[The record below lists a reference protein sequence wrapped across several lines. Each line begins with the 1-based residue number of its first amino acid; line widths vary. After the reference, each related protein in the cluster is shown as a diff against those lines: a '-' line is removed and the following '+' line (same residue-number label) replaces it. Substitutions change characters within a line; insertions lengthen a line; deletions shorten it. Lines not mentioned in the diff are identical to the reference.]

1 MGTFNY
7 ICNMRLT
14 KPEHMLFDLLKSS
27 LNNCAADTE
36 VFKNVSEQEWEQ
48 CCVAA
53 SKQGVLA
60 LAWEG
65 VQTLPLDL
73 QPPKQLK
80 FKWAMSV
87 DKYEARHR
95 RYCQTVQE
103 LQQLYK
109 EHGIIA
115 VQMKGVGFSAGYN
128 QPHHREGGDIDIFT
142 YSADTAKMSHRE
154 ANSLAD
160 KLMEQMGNPV
170 EMHGYK
176 HSNFYY
182 KGIPVENHKYFLNV
196 QINRKF
202 LGGLNELLHKVLEP
216 REVELY
222 NGEYKLLVPSPMFNT
237 LFISCHAFQ
246 HYGSGIA
253 LHHLYDWA
261 VILKNYGLHL
271 PDELENEKF
280 LRAIAAMTHLCNKH
294 LGTSIEL
301 GGFPDGYKEMADE
314 MLKEMMYPIYS
325 KVVPHTNYA
334 KIFIYKTKKVLRSA
348 KLANDVFGA
357 SIFGSI
363 MESFIAH
370 VMHPSTIFGRGD
382 EK

>member
-1 MGTFNY
+1 MK
-7 ICNMRLT
+7 LT
-14 KPEHMLFDLLKSS
+14 RSEKMLFALLKGS
-27 LNNCAADTE
+27 LNNTAVVQE
-36 VFKNVSEQEWEQ
+36 EFENVSAQDWEH
-48 CCVAA
+48 CCAIAA
-53 SKQGVLA
+53 KQGVLA

-65 VQTLPLDL
+65 VQSLPKDL

-109 EHGIIA
+109 EYGIVA
-115 VQMKGVGFSAGYN
+115 VQMKGVGFSAGYS

-142 YSADTAKMSHRE
+142 YSADISRMSHRE

-160 KLMEQMGNPV
+160 KLMVQMGNHV

-182 KGIPVENHKYFLNV
+182 KGVPVENHKYFLNV

-202 LGGLNELLHKVLEP
+202 LGYLNELLLQVLEP
-216 REVELY
+216 RTAKLY
-222 NGEYKLLVPSPMFNT
+222 NGEFNILVPSPMFNT

-246 HYGSGIA
+246 HYGSGIT

-261 VILKNYGLHL
+261 TILKNHGLHL
-271 PDELENEKF
+271 PCELKNEKF
-280 LRAIAAMTHLCNKH
+280 LRAIAAMTHLCNKY
-294 LGTSIEL
+294 LGTSVDL
-301 GGFPDGYKEMADE
+301 YGYPDGYKEMSDE
-314 MLKEMMYPIYS
+314 MLKEMLHPIYS
-325 KVVPHTNYA
+325 KVVPHTNYV
-334 KIFIYKTKKVLRSA
+334 KIFIYKTRKVLRSA

-357 SIFGSI
+357 SIFGRL

-370 VMHPSTIFGRGD
+370 VMHPSTIFGRGE

>member
-1 MGTFNY
+1 
-7 ICNMRLT
+7 
-14 KPEHMLFDLLKSS
+14 MLLLVS
-27 LNNCAADTE
+27 LCITAQS
-36 VFKNVSEQEWEQ
+36 F
-48 CCVAA
+48 
-53 SKQGVLA
+53 
-60 LAWEG
+60 
-65 VQTLPLDL
+65 P
-73 QPPKQLK
+73 
-80 FKWAMSV
+80 
-87 DKYEARHR
+87 
-95 RYCQTVQE
+95 
-103 LQQLYK
+103 
-109 EHGIIA
+109 
-115 VQMKGVGFSAGYN
+115 GFSAGYN
-128 QPHHREGGDIDIFT
+128 QPHHRDGGDIDIYT
-142 YSADTAKMSHRE
+142 YSADISRMSHRE

-176 HSNFYY
+176 HSNFYF

-222 NGEYKLLVPSPMFNT
+222 NGEYKLLVPSPLFNT

-261 VILKNYGLHL
+261 TILKNHGLL
-271 PDELENEKF
+271 IPDEIKNERF
-280 LRAIAAMTHLCNKH
+280 LRAIAAMTHLCNEH
-294 LGTSIEL
+294 LGTQIPLDS
-301 GGFPDGYKEMADE
+301 FPHGYEEMSDE
-314 MLKEMMYPIYS
+314 MLKEMLYPIYS
-325 KVVPHTNYA
+325 KIVPHTGYA
-334 KIFIYKTKKVLRSA
+334 KIFFYKTKKVLRSA

-357 SIFGSI
+357 SIFGRL

-370 VMHPSTIFGRGD
+370 LMHPSMIFGRGD

>member
-1 MGTFNY
+1 MKLAKF
-7 ICNMRLT
+7 
-14 KPEHMLFDLLKSS
+14 EHMLFALLKGS
-27 LNNCAADTE
+27 LNNTA
-36 VFKNVSEQEWEQ
+36 VEQEEFESASAQDWEQ
-48 CCVAA
+48 CCAIAA
-53 SKQGVLA
+53 KQGVLA

-109 EHGIIA
+109 ESGIVA

-142 YSADTAKMSHRE
+142 FSADTAKMSHRE

-160 KLMEQMGNPV
+160 KLMQQMGNPV

-176 HSNFYY
+176 HSNFYF

-202 LGGLNELLHKVLEP
+202 LGGLNDILHEVLEP
-216 REVELY
+216 QVAELY
-222 NGEYKLLVPSPMFNT
+222 NGEYKILVPSPTFNT

-261 VILKNYGLHL
+261 TILKNHGLHI
-271 PDELENEKF
+271 PDKIKNEKF
-280 LRAIAAMTHLCNKH
+280 LRAIAAMTHLCNLH
-294 LGTSIEL
+294 LGTSINL
-301 GGFPDGYKEMADE
+301 NGYPHGYKEMSDE
-314 MLKEMMYPIYS
+314 MLKEMLYPIYN
-325 KVVPHTNYA
+325 KIVPHTGYA
-334 KIFIYKTKKVLRSA
+334 KIFFYKTRKVLRSA

-357 SIFGSI
+357 SVFGRLL
-363 MESFIAH
+363 ESFIAH
-370 VMHPSTIFGRGD
+370 VMHPSTIFERGD

>member
-1 MGTFNY
+1 M
-7 ICNMRLT
+7 ILK
-14 KPEHMLFDLLKSS
+14 KPEQMLFALLKGS
-27 LNNCAADTE
+27 LLNC
-36 VFKNVSEQEWEQ
+36 NVEYKFFETATAQEWAE
-48 CCVAA
+48 CYAAA

-60 LAWEG
+60 LAWDG
-65 VQTLPLDL
+65 VQTLPLGF
-73 QPPKQLK
+73 QPQKQLK
-80 FKWAMSV
+80 FKWAITV
-87 DKYEARHR
+87 EKYVARHR
-95 RYCQTVQE
+95 KYCQTVQE
-103 LQQLYK
+103 LQQFYRDN
-109 EHGIIA
+109 GIVA

-128 QPHHREGGDIDIFT
+128 QPWHREGGDIDIFT
-142 YSADTAKMSHRE
+142 YSTDTTKMSHRE

-160 KLMEQMGNPV
+160 KLMVQMGNPV

-176 HSNFYY
+176 HSNFFF

-216 REVELY
+216 EEVELY

-261 VILKNYGLHL
+261 TILKNHGLHI
-271 PDELENEKF
+271 PDEIKNEKF
-280 LRAIAAMTHLCNKH
+280 LRAIAALTHLCNKY
-294 LGTSIEL
+294 LGTSVDL
-301 GGFPDGYKEMADE
+301 CGYPDGYKEMSDE
-314 MLKEMMYPIYS
+314 MLKEMLHPIYS
-325 KVVPHTNYA
+325 KVVPHTGYA
-334 KIFIYKTKKVLRSA
+334 KIFFYKTKKVLRSA

-357 SIFGSI
+357 SIFGRL

>member
-1 MGTFNY
+1 
-7 ICNMRLT
+7 
-14 KPEHMLFDLLKSS
+14 MLFALLKGS
-27 LNNCAADTE
+27 LNNTA
-36 VFKNVSEQEWEQ
+36 VVQEEFESASAHDWEQ
-48 CCVAA
+48 CCAIAA
-53 SKQGVLA
+53 KQGVLA

-65 VQTLPLDL
+65 VQSLPMEL

-109 EHGIIA
+109 EHGIVA
-115 VQMKGVGFSAGYN
+115 VQMKGVGFSAGYS

-142 YSADTAKMSHRE
+142 YSADISRMSHRE

-160 KLMEQMGNPV
+160 KLMEHMGNPV

-176 HSNFYY
+176 HSNFYF

-196 QINRKF
+196 QINKKF

-216 REVELY
+216 VEVELY

-261 VILKNYGLHL
+261 TILKNHGLHI
-271 PDELENEKF
+271 PDEIKNEKF
-280 LRAIAAMTHLCNKH
+280 LRAIAAMTHLCNEH
-294 LGTSIEL
+294 LGTQIPLDS
-301 GGFPDGYKEMADE
+301 FPHGYEEMSDE
-314 MLKEMMYPIYS
+314 MLKEMLYPIYS
-325 KVVPHTNYA
+325 KIVPHTGYA
-334 KIFIYKTKKVLRSA
+334 KIFFYKTKKVLRSA

-357 SIFGSI
+357 SIFGRLL
-363 MESFIAH
+363 ESFIAH
-370 VMHPSTIFGRGD
+370 LMHPSMIFGRGD

>member
-1 MGTFNY
+1 MKLAKF
-7 ICNMRLT
+7 
-14 KPEHMLFDLLKSS
+14 EHMLFALLKGS
-27 LNNCAADTE
+27 LNNTA
-36 VFKNVSEQEWEQ
+36 VEQEEFESASAQDWEQ
-48 CCVAA
+48 CCAIAA
-53 SKQGVLA
+53 KQGVLA

-109 EHGIIA
+109 ESGIVA

-142 YSADTAKMSHRE
+142 FSADTAKMSHRE

-160 KLMEQMGNPV
+160 KLMQQMGNPV

-176 HSNFYY
+176 HSNFYF

-202 LGGLNELLHKVLEP
+202 LGGLNDILHEVLEP
-216 REVELY
+216 QVAELY
-222 NGEYKLLVPSPMFNT
+222 NGEYKILVPSPTFNT

-261 VILKNYGLHL
+261 TILKNHGLHI
-271 PDELENEKF
+271 PDRIKNEKF
-280 LRAIAAMTHLCNKH
+280 LRAIAAMTHLCNLH
-294 LGTSIEL
+294 LGTSIDL
-301 GGFPDGYKEMADE
+301 SGYLQGYEEMSDE
-314 MLKEMMYPIYS
+314 ILKEMLYPIYS
-325 KVVPHTNYA
+325 KVVPHTGYA
-334 KIFIYKTKKVLRSA
+334 KIFFYKTRKVLRSA

-357 SIFGSI
+357 SIFGRL

>member
-1 MGTFNY
+1 
-7 ICNMRLT
+7 
-14 KPEHMLFDLLKSS
+14 MLFVLLKSS
-27 LNNCAADTE
+27 LNNAEAE
-36 VFKNVSEQEWEQ
+36 PGVFVNASAQEWDQ
-48 CCVAA
+48 CCAIA

-60 LAWEG
+60 LAWKG
-65 VQTLPLDL
+65 VQSLPLEL

-87 DKYEARHR
+87 EKYEARHR
-95 RYCQTVQE
+95 RYCQAVQE
-103 LQQLYK
+103 LQQLYS

-128 QPHHREGGDIDIFT
+128 RPQHREGGDIDIFT
-142 YSADTAKMSHRE
+142 YSADCSKMSHRE

-176 HSNFYY
+176 HSNFYF

-196 QINRKF
+196 QINRRF
-202 LGGLNELLHKVLEP
+202 LGGLNKLLHEVLLP
-216 REVELY
+216 HEVELY
-222 NGEYKLLVPSPMFNT
+222 NGEYKILVPSPVFNT

-261 VILKNYGLHL
+261 TILKNHGLHIHH
-271 PDELENEKF
+271 EVKNKKF
-280 LRAIAAMTHLCNKH
+280 LRAIAAMTHLCNLH
-294 LGTSIEL
+294 LGTSIDL
-301 GGFPDGYKEMADE
+301 SGYPDGYEEMADE
-314 MLKEMMYPIYS
+314 MLKEMLYPIYS
-325 KVVPHTNYA
+325 KVVPYTGYA

-357 SIFGSI
+357 SLFGRL

-370 VMHPSTIFGRGD
+370 LMHPSLIFGRGED
-382 EK
+382 K

>member
-1 MGTFNY
+1 MNKSE
-7 ICNMRLT
+7 M
-14 KPEHMLFDLLKSS
+14 MLFALLKSS
-27 LNNCAADTE
+27 LNGSAVVQDIFENASVQD
-36 VFKNVSEQEWEQ
+36 WEY
-48 CCVAA
+48 CSAKA

-65 VQTLPLDL
+65 IQTLPLEL
-73 QPPKQLK
+73 QPQKHQK
-80 FKWAMSV
+80 FKWALSV
-87 DKYEARHR
+87 DKYESKHR
-95 RYCQTVQE
+95 KYCDTVQE
-103 LQQLYK
+103 LQQFYK
-109 EHGIIA
+109 EHGIVA

-142 YSADTAKMSHRE
+142 FSADTAKMSHRE

-160 KLMEQMGNPV
+160 NLMQEMGNHV

-202 LGGLNELLHKVLEP
+202 LGWLDEFLHKVIGPE
-216 REVELY
+216 EVQLY
-222 NGEYKLLVPSPMFNT
+222 NGEYKILVPSPMFNT

-271 PDELENEKF
+271 PCELENEKF

-301 GGFPDGYKEMADE
+301 GGYPDGYKEMADE

-325 KVVPHTNYA
+325 KVVPHTSYA

-357 SIFGSI
+357 SVFGRI

>member
-1 MGTFNY
+1 MILNKSE
-7 ICNMRLT
+7 M
-14 KPEHMLFDLLKSS
+14 MLFALLKSS
-27 LNNCAADTE
+27 LNGSAIVQDIFENASVQD
-36 VFKNVSEQEWEQ
+36 WEY
-48 CCVAA
+48 CSAKA

-65 VQTLPLDL
+65 IQTLPLEL

-87 DKYEARHR
+87 EKYESRHR
-95 RYCQTVQE
+95 RYCEAVQD
-103 LQQLYK
+103 LQHLFR

-115 VQMKGVGFSAGYN
+115 VQIKGVGFSAVYN

-142 YSADTAKMSHRE
+142 FSADTAKMSHRE

-160 KLMEQMGNPV
+160 KLMQEMGNHV

-202 LGGLNELLHKVLEP
+202 LGWLDEFLHKVVGPE
-216 REVELY
+216 EVQLY
-222 NGEYKLLVPSPMFNT
+222 NGEYKILVPSPMFNT

-271 PDELENEKF
+271 HCELENEKF

-301 GGFPDGYKEMADE
+301 GGFPHGYKEMADE

-325 KVVPHTNYA
+325 KVVPHTNYV
-334 KIFIYKTKKVLRSA
+334 KIFIYKTRKVLRSA

-357 SIFGSI
+357 SIFGRL

-370 VMHPSTIFGRGD
+370 LMHPSMIFGRGD

>member
-1 MGTFNY
+1 MK
-7 ICNMRLT
+7 LT
-14 KPEHMLFDLLKSS
+14 RSEHMLFALLKGS
-27 LNNCAADTE
+27 LNNTAVEHEEFESASAQD
-36 VFKNVSEQEWEQ
+36 WEQ
-48 CCVAA
+48 CCAIAA
-53 SKQGVLA
+53 KQGVLA

-65 VQTLPLDL
+65 VQSLPMEL

-109 EHGIIA
+109 EHGIVA
-115 VQMKGVGFSAGYN
+115 VQMKGVGFSAEYS

-142 YSADTAKMSHRE
+142 YSADISRMSHRE

-160 KLMEQMGNPV
+160 KLMEKMGNPV

-176 HSNFYY
+176 HSNFYF
-182 KGIPVENHKYFLNV
+182 KGITVENHKYFLNV

-216 REVELY
+216 GEVELY

-261 VILKNYGLHL
+261 TILKNHGLHI
-271 PDELENEKF
+271 PDEIKNEKF
-280 LRAIAAMTHLCNKH
+280 LRAIAAMTHLCNEY
-294 LGTSIEL
+294 LGTQIPLDS
-301 GGFPDGYKEMADE
+301 FTHGYEEMSDE
-314 MLKEMMYPIYS
+314 MLKEMLYPIYS
-325 KVVPHTNYA
+325 KIVPHTGYA

-357 SIFGSI
+357 SIFGRLL
-363 MESFIAH
+363 ESFIAH
-370 VMHPSTIFGRGD
+370 LMHPSMIFGRGD

>member
-1 MGTFNY
+1 MK
-7 ICNMRLT
+7 LT
-14 KPEHMLFDLLKSS
+14 KSEQMLFVLLKSS
-27 LNNCAADTE
+27 LNNAEAEPE
-36 VFKNVSEQEWEQ
+36 VFVNTSAQEWEQ
-48 CCVAA
+48 CCAIA

-65 VQTLPLDL
+65 VQSLPLEL

-87 DKYEARHR
+87 EKYEAKHR
-95 RYCQTVQE
+95 RYCQAVQE
-103 LQQLYK
+103 LQQLYS

-128 QPHHREGGDIDIFT
+128 CPQHREGGDIDIYT
-142 YSADTAKMSHRE
+142 YSADCSKMSHRE

-176 HSNFYY
+176 HSNFYF

-196 QINRKF
+196 QINRRF
-202 LGGLNELLHKVLEP
+202 LGGLNKLLHKVMQP
-216 REVELY
+216 QEVELY
-222 NGEYKLLVPSPMFNT
+222 NGEYKILVPSPAFNT

-261 VILKNYGLHL
+261 TILKNHGLHI
-271 PDELENEKF
+271 PHDVKNEKF
-280 LRAIAAMTHLCNKH
+280 LRAIAAMTHLCNLH
-294 LGTSIEL
+294 LGTSIDL
-301 GGFPDGYKEMADE
+301 SGYPCGYEEMSDE
-314 MLKEMMYPIYS
+314 MLKEMLYPIYS
-325 KVVPHTNYA
+325 KVVPHTGYA

-357 SIFGSI
+357 SLFGRL

-370 VMHPSTIFGRGD
+370 LMHPSLIFGRGED
-382 EK
+382 K

>member
-1 MGTFNY
+1 MK
-7 ICNMRLT
+7 LT
-14 KPEHMLFDLLKSS
+14 KSEQMLLALLKGS
-27 LNNCAADTE
+27 LNNSAVETE
-36 VFKNVSEQEWEQ
+36 VFANASAQEWEQ
-48 CCVAA
+48 CCAIA

-65 VQTLPLDL
+65 VQTLPLEL

-87 DKYEARHR
+87 EKYEARHR
-95 RYCQTVQE
+95 KYCQTVQE
-103 LQQLYK
+103 LQEFYQ
-109 EHGIIA
+109 EHGIVA
-115 VQMKGVGFSAGYN
+115 VQMKGVGFSAGYK

-142 YSADTAKMSHRE
+142 YSADCSKMSHRE
-154 ANSLAD
+154 SNSLAD

-176 HSNFYY
+176 HSNFYF

-196 QINRKF
+196 QVNRKF
-202 LGGLNELLHKVLEP
+202 LGGLNDLLREVLEP
-216 REVELY
+216 QVAELY
-222 NGEYKLLVPSPMFNT
+222 NGEYKILVPSPTFNT

-261 VILKNYGLHL
+261 TILKNHGLHI
-271 PDELENEKF
+271 PDKIKNEKF
-280 LRAIAAMTHLCNKH
+280 LRAIAAMTHLCNLH
-294 LGTSIEL
+294 LGTSIDL
-301 GGFPDGYKEMADE
+301 SGYPHGYEEMSDE
-314 MLKEMMYPIYS
+314 MLKEMLYPIYS
-325 KVVPHTNYA
+325 KIVPHTGYA
-334 KIFIYKTKKVLRSA
+334 KIFFYKTRKVLRSA

-357 SIFGSI
+357 SIFGRL

-370 VMHPSTIFGRGD
+370 VMHPSTIFERGD

>member
-1 MGTFNY
+1 MK
-7 ICNMRLT
+7 LT
-14 KPEHMLFDLLKSS
+14 KSEQMLFALLKGS
-27 LNNCAADTE
+27 LNNTAAETE
-36 VFKNVSEQEWEQ
+36 VFANASAQVWEQ
-48 CCVAA
+48 CCAIA

-65 VQTLPLDL
+65 VQTLPLEL

-80 FKWAMSV
+80 FKWAMRV
-87 DKYEARHR
+87 EKYEARHR
-95 RYCQTVQE
+95 RYCETVQE
-103 LQQLYK
+103 LQQFYK
-109 EHGIIA
+109 GHGIVA

-142 YSADTAKMSHRE
+142 YSADCSKMSHRE

-160 KLMEQMGNPV
+160 KLMEQMGNSV

-176 HSNFYY
+176 HSNFYF

-196 QINRKF
+196 QVNRKF
-202 LGGLNELLHKVLEP
+202 LGGLNDLLREVLEP
-216 REVELY
+216 QVAELY
-222 NGEYKLLVPSPMFNT
+222 NGEYKIIVPSPTFNT

-261 VILKNYGLHL
+261 TILKNHGLHI
-271 PDELENEKF
+271 PDEIKNEKF
-280 LRAIAAMTHLCNKH
+280 LRAIAAMTHLCNEY
-294 LGTSIEL
+294 LGTRIPLDS
-301 GGFPDGYKEMADE
+301 FPHGYEEMSDE
-314 MLKEMMYPIYS
+314 MLKEMLYPIYS
-325 KVVPHTNYA
+325 KIVPHTGYA
-334 KIFIYKTKKVLRSA
+334 KIFFYKTRKVLRSA

-357 SIFGSI
+357 SIFGRL

-370 VMHPSTIFGRGD
+370 LMHPSTIFGRGD

>member
-1 MGTFNY
+1 MN
-7 ICNMRLT
+7 LK
-14 KPEHMLFDLLKSS
+14 KPEQMLFALLKGS
-27 LNNCAADTE
+27 LLNC
-36 VFKNVSEQEWEQ
+36 NVEHKLFENATAQEWAE
-48 CCVAA
+48 CYAAA

-60 LAWEG
+60 LAWDG
-65 VQTLPLDL
+65 VQTLPLGF
-73 QPPKQLK
+73 QPQKQLK

-95 RYCQTVQE
+95 RYCETVQE
-103 LQQLYK
+103 LQQFYRA
-109 EHGIIA
+109 HGIIA
-115 VQMKGVGFSAGYN
+115 VQIKGVGFSAGYN

-142 YSADTAKMSHRE
+142 YSADSAMMSHRE

-160 KLMEQMGNPV
+160 KLMVQMGNHV

-182 KGIPVENHKYFLNV
+182 KGVPVENHKYFLNV

-202 LGGLNELLHKVLEP
+202 LGYLNELLLQVLEP
-216 REVELY
+216 RTAKLY
-222 NGEYKLLVPSPMFNT
+222 NGEFNILVPSPIFNT

-246 HYGSGIA
+246 HYGSGIT

-261 VILKNYGLHL
+261 TILKNHGLHI
-271 PDELENEKF
+271 PDEIKNEKF
-280 LRAIAAMTHLCNKH
+280 LRAIAAMTHLCNEH
-294 LGTSIEL
+294 LGTRIPLDS
-301 GGFPDGYKEMADE
+301 FPHGYEEMSDE
-314 MLKEMMYPIYS
+314 MLKEMLYPIYS
-325 KVVPHTNYA
+325 KIVPHTGYA
-334 KIFIYKTKKVLRSA
+334 KIFFYKTKKVLRSA

-357 SIFGSI
+357 SIFGRL

-370 VMHPSTIFGRGD
+370 LMHPSMIFGRRD